1 MKTLT
6 LLRHAKSSWDHPGLT
21 DSERPLNKRGERNAP
36 RMGKRLAT
44 QHIRPQI
51 IVSSPA
57 VRALTTA
64 KVIASALGC
73 QASDIIT
80 DERIFHAYSDQL
92 LDVIQNSDASLHH
105 VMLVG
110 HNPGLTDLVEQ
121 LAHAG
126 ISNIP
131 TCGVVVL
138 GFSVDRWRDVGNGT
152 GELLLFDY
160 PKNLVQN
167 S

>member
-6 LLRHAKSSWDHPGLT
+6 LVRHAKSSWNHPGLA
-21 DSERPLNKRGERNAP
+21 DFERPLNKRGKRDAP
-36 RMGKRLAT
+36 RMGNRLAA

-64 KVIASALGC
+64 KVIASAVGY
-73 QASDIIT
+73 QAAEIIT
-80 DERIFHAYSDQL
+80 DERIFHAYSLQL
-92 LDVIQNSDASLHH
+92 LEVIRDFDASLHH
-105 VMLVG
+105 VMLIG

-121 LAHAG
+121 LAQAG

-131 TCGVVVL
+131 TCGIVML
-138 GFSVDRWRDVGNGT
+138 GFSVDRWRDVSNGA
-152 GELLLFDY
+152 GEILLFDY
-160 PKNLVQN
+160 PKNITPA
-167 S
+167 

>member
-6 LLRHAKSSWDHPGLT
+6 LVRHAKSSWNHPGLA
-21 DSERPLNKRGERNAP
+21 DFERPLNKRGERDAP
-36 RMGKRLAT
+36 RMGSRLAA

-73 QASDIIT
+73 QPAEIIT
-80 DERIFHAYSDQL
+80 DERVFHAYSDQL
-92 LDVIQNSDASLHH
+92 LDVIRGFDASFHH
-105 VMLVG
+105 LMLVG
-110 HNPGLTDLVEQ
+110 HNPGLTDLVNQ

-131 TCGVVVL
+131 TCGIVVIR
-138 GFSVDRWRDVGNGT
+138 FSVDRWRDVSDGA
-152 GELLLFDY
+152 GEMLLFDY
-160 PKNLVQN
+160 PKKILE
-167 S
+167 

>member
-6 LLRHAKSSWDHPGLT
+6 LVRHAKSSWNHPGLA
-21 DSERPLNKRGERNAP
+21 DFKRPLNKRGERDAP
-36 RMGKRLAT
+36 RMGSRLAA

-64 KVIASALGC
+64 EVVASALGFLP
-73 QASDIIT
+73 AEIIT
-80 DERIFHAYSDQL
+80 DDRIFHAYSDQL
-92 LDVIQNSDASLHH
+92 LDVIRDFDASLHH

-121 LAHAG
+121 LAQAG
-126 ISNIP
+126 ILNIP
-131 TCGVVVL
+131 TCGIVLL
-138 GFSVDRWRDVGNGT
+138 GFSVDRWQDVSDGA
-152 GELLLFDY
+152 GEMLLFDY
-160 PKNLVQN
+160 PKNITPA
-167 S
+167 

>member
-6 LLRHAKSSWDHPGLT
+6 LVRHAKSSWNHPQLA
-21 DSERPLNKRGERNAP
+21 DFERPLNKRGRRDAP
-36 RMGKRLAT
+36 RMGRRMAAHDL
-44 QHIRPQI
+44 RPQT

-64 KVIASALGC
+64 EVIASALGYHP
-73 QASDIIT
+73 SEIIP
-80 DERIFHAYSDQL
+80 DERIYHAYSDQL
-92 LDVIQNSDASLHH
+92 LDVIRDFDASLQH

-110 HNPGLTDLVEQ
+110 HNPGLTELVDQ

-126 ISNIP
+126 IMNIP
-131 TCGVVVL
+131 TCGIVVL
-138 GFSVDRWRDVGNGT
+138 GFPIDHWQDVSNGA

-160 PKNLVQN
+160 PKNIA
-167 S
+167 SG

>member
-6 LLRHAKSSWDHPGLT
+6 LVRHAKSSWNHPGLA
-21 DSERPLNKRGERNAP
+21 DFERPLNKRGERDAP
-36 RMGKRLAT
+36 TMGSRLAARNI
-44 QHIRPQI
+44 QPQI

-64 KVIASALGC
+64 KVIASALGY
-73 QASDIIT
+73 QSAEIIT
-80 DERIFHAYSDQL
+80 DERIFHAYSNQL
-92 LDVIQNSDASLHH
+92 LDVIRDFDASLQH

-121 LAHAG
+121 LAQAG

-131 TCGVVVL
+131 TCGIVIL
-138 GFSVDRWRDVGNGT
+138 DFSIDHWRDVIDGA
-152 GELLLFDY
+152 GEMLLFDY
-160 PKNLVQN
+160 PKNITPA
-167 S
+167 